1 MAIVT
6 LQHVSFNY
14 GTNWALKDINCTVDS
29 GDFYFITGSSGAGKT
44 TLLQMLYGA
53 LQLKRGK
60 AEVAGFNLQR
70 LNRFNL
76 PLLRRELGVVFQDF
90 KILTRRSVFD
100 NVALALEVRGV
111 TQNIVEKR
119 VRAVL
124 RSLDLETKSQTIC
137 EELAGGEQQRVAIAR
152 AIVVNPRILLAD
164 EPSGNLDPQLSL
176 RLMEIFKHFNAHGTT
191 VILATHSPELIAS
204 MPKAKVLRL
213 EKGAMCLDV

>member
-14 GTNWALKDINCTVDS
+14 GTNWALKDINCTVDP

-44 TLLQMLYGA
+44 TLLRMLYGA
-53 LQLKRGK
+53 LQLRRGK

-111 TQNIVEKR
+111 TQNIVERR

-124 RSLDLETKSQTIC
+124 RSLDLEKKSRTIC

-176 RLMEIFKHFNAHGTT
+176 RLVEIFKHFNAHGTT

-204 MPKAKVLRL
+204 MPRAKVLRL